1 MGLFA
6 TASLATAILSRAWLW
21 AERITHKDSSDGAK
35 PMKIIRRAVNTFSKP
50 AGRNIFFNLDD
61 RQQKILPE
69 KTVLNHKSS
78 GPSLKLL
85 CR

>member
-6 TASLATAILSRAWLW
+6 TASLAAAILSRAWLW

-50 AGRNIFFNLDD
+50 AGGNIFFNLDD
-61 RQQKILPE
+61 R
-69 KTVLNHKSS
+69 
-78 GPSLKLL
+78 
-85 CR
+85 

>member
-6 TASLATAILSRAWLW
+6 TASLATAILWRAWLS

-50 AGRNIFFNLDD
+50 AGGNIFFLETLGN
-61 RQQKILPE
+61 R
-69 KTVLNHKSS
+69 KSS
-78 GPSLKLL
+78 PK
-85 CR
+85 RRF

>member
-6 TASLATAILSRAWLW
+6 SASLAAAILSRVWLW

-50 AGRNIFFNLDD
+50 AGENIFFSLDD
-61 RQQKILPE
+61 R
-69 KTVLNHKSS
+69 
-78 GPSLKLL
+78 
-85 CR
+85 